1 MMHSSTMPGSMP
13 ARRTASATTSAPSC
27 GAEKF
32 LSEPRNLP
40 VAVRT
45 ALTITD
51 SCTDH
56 NLPDDVLAEQRLHS
70 PQDDPRGTTHLE
82 CPLGALCVNQQH
94 ALLEADRGC
103 ALQRRADRRLPRE
116 VDLSGRERRAAEKL
130 GKRAGDGSGQ
140 GQHGTDLLFT
150 RASDSRIGLP

>member
-45 ALTITD
+45 ALTITA

-56 NLPDDVLAEQRLHS
+56 NLPDHVLSEQRLQTL
-70 PQDDPRGTTHLE
+70 QDDPGGTAHLE
-82 CPLGALCVNQQH
+82 CLLGALCFTQQH
-94 ALLEADRGC
+94 ALLAADGGR
-103 ALQRRADRRLPRE
+103 ALQ
-116 VDLSGRERRAAEKL
+116 
-130 GKRAGDGSGQ
+130 
-140 GQHGTDLLFT
+140 
-150 RASDSRIGLP
+150 